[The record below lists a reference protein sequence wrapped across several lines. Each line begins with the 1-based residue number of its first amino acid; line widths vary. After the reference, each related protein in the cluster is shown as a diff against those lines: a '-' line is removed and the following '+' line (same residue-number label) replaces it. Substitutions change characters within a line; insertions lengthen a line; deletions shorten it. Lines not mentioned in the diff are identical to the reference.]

1 MKKTG
6 LFRILIFTIIG
17 MLVLS
22 WLIPA
27 STFENGELVK
37 YGVTAKLGFFDFFT
51 SIFNSFK
58 FQYFLEVALFILS
71 VGAFYG
77 VLSKTGKYRAWIE
90 KIASSFKGIEYV
102 FLICVATVLAV
113 LSSVFNYGLLL
124 FIFIP
129 LLIGIILAMGY
140 NKIVAFATTF
150 GAILIG
156 QLGTT
161 IGYDI
166 NGVLNELIG
175 IKIVN
180 GLVFKLLLLLIPLG
194 LLIFYLV
201 KSRHSN
207 LKKVEDKIED
217 TIENGLFIGEKSSN
231 KYSVVSI
238 IIIFSVL
245 FILLVL
251 GCTKWVDGFQVE
263 LFKNMHTAIMDFSI
277 KDFKI
282 FENIIGTV
290 NEFGAWGY
298 IEMSIMLLLSS
309 LLIGRLFRMKHVSI
323 IDNMCKGAIKLVPV
337 TTLVIISYSVLYIT
351 AGSYCY
357 PTIANF
363 ILNATSKFNLFFSAI
378 ATAIGSALHIDMT
391 FVAIYVAPQ
400 IAAQDANATVLMLLI
415 QSIYGFVMLVAPT
428 SIILILG
435 LGYLD
440 IPYKEWI
447 KKMWK
452 NLLILLAIIF
462 VILFIA
468 MLKRPISLF
477 FKNNWLYVLIGV
489 VIIVAVIVTLLIL
502 KKKKRK

>member
-6 LFRILIFTIIG
+6 LFRILIFTIMG

-27 STFENGELVK
+27 SAFENGELVK

-90 KIASSFKGIEYV
+90 KIAASFKGIEYV
-102 FLICVATVLAV
+102 FLICVAAVLAV

-140 NKIVAFATTF
+140 DRIVAFVSTF

-161 IGYDI
+161 VGYDI

-175 IKIVN
+175 IKLIN

-201 KSRHSN
+201 KARHSN
-207 LKKVEDKIED
+207 IKKVEDKIED

-231 KYSVVSI
+231 KYSVASI
-238 IIIFSVL
+238 IVIFAILFVL
-245 FILLVL
+245 LIL
-251 GCTKWVDGFQVE
+251 GCTKWVDGFKIEV
-263 LFKNMHTAIMDFSI
+263 FKKMHESIMKVSI

-298 IEMSIMLLLSS
+298 IEMSVMLLLSS
-309 LLIGRLFRMKHVSI
+309 LLIGRLFRMKHVEVI
-323 IDNMCKGAIKLVPV
+323 ENMCKGAIKLVPV
-337 TTLVIISYSVLYIT
+337 TTLIIIAYSVLYIT
-351 AGSYCY
+351 AGTYCY

-363 ILNATSKFNLFFSAI
+363 IINATSKFNLFFSAI

-415 QSIYGFVMLVAPT
+415 QSIYGFTMLVAPT
-428 SIILILG
+428 SIMLILG
-435 LGYLD
+435 LGYLG

-452 NLLILLAIIF
+452 SILIILAIIF

-468 MLKRPISLF
+468 MLQKPIALF
-477 FKNNWLYVLIGV
+477 FKKYWLFVIIGV
-489 VIIVAVIVTLLIL
+489 VVIVAAIIAFLII